1 MSKEDKNTIIAMV
14 IVFVVFIVIVF
25 SLASVCSHI
34 ERNHMDSLYNN
45 GTCLKCG
52 GNYNFFTVVGHNSA
66 LYYVYMCD
74 NCKNIVETKD
84 YR

>member
-1 MSKEDKNTIIAMV
+1 MNNGDKDVT
-14 IVFVVFIVIVF
+14 IVFVILFVVIIIIAF
-25 SLASVCSHI
+25 SLASFCTHI
-34 ERNHMDSLYNN
+34 EHNKMDSLYNN

>member
-1 MSKEDKNTIIAMV
+1 MSNGDRDVGIAFM
-14 IVFVVFIVIVF
+14 ILFVVIIIIVF
-25 SLASVCSHI
+25 SLASLCIHI
-34 ERNHMDSLYNN
+34 EHNHMDSLYNN

-52 GNYNFFTVVGHNSA
+52 GNYSFFTVVADKSV

-74 NCKNIVETKD
+74 NCKNIVKTND

>member
-1 MSKEDKNTIIAMV
+1 MSKDENDFNLALV
-14 IVFVVFIVIVF
+14 ILLVIFLIFVF
-25 SLASVCSHI
+25 SLALFCSHI
-34 ERNHMDSLYNN
+34 DRNHMDSLYNN
-45 GTCLKCG
+45 GICLKCG

-74 NCKNIVETKD
+74 NCKNIVEMKD

>member
-1 MSKEDKNTIIAMV
+1 MNSGNKDGWIAFVILFLVVIIIA
-14 IVFVVFIVIVF
+14 F
-25 SLASVCSHI
+25 SLASLCIHI
-34 ERNHMDSLYNN
+34 EHSHMDSLYNN

-52 GNYNFFTVVGHNSA
+52 GNYSFFTVVGRDSA

-74 NCKNIVETKD
+74 NCKNIVETND